1 MENLVAASSP
11 SSALRRLQQ
20 QSGDNPNA
28 NFFFYASILIMFVS
42 CGLYN
47 FFFKRRLEA
56 QLLAQQQAT
65 QEQVYRQDVIASDQ
79 GMDNLWACD
88 VCDFKNYD
96 GHKTCILCGTERDF
110 TLYGKTTSK
119 RNLVVDEGKPT
130 AGPKSPTNF
139 VLMND
144 STPRT
149 IKKNRNFAKL
159 RLNSLNIRQKG
170 ARRRHDWVRNVDEAS
185 GEIVWG
191 RNRDVLDHKV
201 LKRIVVV
208 PNKGGG
214 EDDTPMLRDSVS
226 SVSSMGSVASV
237 GYVSKL
243 VMTPKHP
250 DGRMSFEQA
259 EGQSAYQPMNTA
271 HFSSTELKEVSHLT
285 FQQKH
290 AWFVQYTS
298 TMEVP
303 WEYGHM
309 LLEIDRA
316 NLLHNSC
323 EQLLWAS
330 IEQLHQ
336 SLRIKFLNE
345 PGVDAGGLEREWFT
359 LMTEEIFDERT
370 GLFTAC
376 LDNAYMIRPTSADA
390 SEDHLMYFHAI
401 GRFLGRALF
410 EGMLIDAHLALPMYK
425 HILGIPITFSDLE
438 FIDVE
443 LYNNLKWLK
452 QNKGVES
459 LCLDF
464 SVNVAQ
470 YEKEPLTIDLCP
482 NGRNIPVT
490 DENKDD
496 YVYLRFKWI
505 MMTSISPQL
514 ASLIKGVYSVIPLE
528 MLSVFDHQELELLM
542 CGIPDVNVDDWK
554 AHTTYIGECDPVV
567 IEWFWQ
573 VVAEFSTEQRARL
586 LQFTTGSARVPVQ
599 GFKTLTMNDGRICL
613 FAIQGIKKEEC
624 LYPRAHTCFNRL
636 DLPMYAT
643 KKDLETALTMVIKME
658 VTGFTIE

>member
-1 MENLVAASSP
+1 MTP
-11 SSALRRLQQ
+11 RLRRLGDTDSTTVFYISIAVMVAACSAYRFCFKPRMQQ
-20 QSGDNPNA
+20 H
-28 NFFFYASILIMFVS
+28 
-42 CGLYN
+42 
-47 FFFKRRLEA
+47 
-56 QLLAQQQAT
+56 LLAQQQAA

-79 GMDNLWACD
+79 SMENLWACE
-88 VCDFKNYD
+88 VCDFKNYE
-96 GHKTCILCGTERDF
+96 GHKTCILCGTERDVVCKGQV
-110 TLYGKTTSK
+110 TKLRTPDDSK
-119 RNLVVDEGKPT
+119 LF
-130 AGPKSPTNF
+130 PKSPTNF

-144 STPRT
+144 STP
-149 IKKNRNFAKL
+149 KMANKNRSFMKM

-170 ARRRHDWVRNVDEAS
+170 ARRRHDWVRNVDEA
-185 GEIVWG
+185 
-191 RNRDVLDHKV
+191 
-201 LKRIVVV
+201 LKRINIHKE
-208 PNKGGG
+208 PRSGD
-214 EDDTPMLRDSVS
+214 EEIATARDSIS
-226 SVSSMGSVASV
+226 SIGSMGSVASV

-243 VMTPKHP
+243 VMTPHHP
-250 DGRMSFEQA
+250 DGRMSFEVA
-259 EGQSAYQPMNTA
+259 EGQRAFQTA
-271 HFSSTELKEVSHLT
+271 NSTVFSSSDLKEVSQLT

-330 IEQLHQ
+330 QDQLHQ

-370 GLFTAC
+370 GLFSAC
-376 LDNAYMIRPTSADA
+376 MDNAFMIRPTSNEA
-390 SEDHLMYFHAI
+390 SEDHLMYFQAI

-410 EGMLIDAHLALPMYK
+410 EGMLIDAHLTLPMYK

-438 FIDVE
+438 FVDVE

-470 YEKEPLTIDLCP
+470 YDKEPLTIDLCP
-482 NGRNIPVT
+482 NGRHIAVT
-490 DENKDD
+490 DENKDE
-496 YVYLRFKWI
+496 YIYLRFKWI

-514 ASLIKGVYSVIPLE
+514 ASLIKGIYSVIPLE

-554 AHTTYIGECDPVV
+554 AHTTYIGECEPQV

-573 VVAEFSTEQRARL
+573 VVEDFSTEQRARL

-613 FAIQGIKKEEC
+613 FAIQGIRKEEC

-643 KKDLETALTMVIKME
+643 KKDLETALNMVIKME

>member
-1 MENLVAASSP
+1 MT
-11 SSALRRLQQ
+11 
-20 QSGDNPNA
+20 G
-28 NFFFYASILIMFVS
+28 
-42 CGLYN
+42 CGMLMK
-47 FFFKRRLEA
+47 F
-56 QLLAQQQAT
+56 LA
-65 QEQVYRQDVIASDQ
+65 
-79 GMDNLWACD
+79 
-88 VCDFKNYD
+88 
-96 GHKTCILCGTERDF
+96 
-110 TLYGKTTSK
+110 
-119 RNLVVDEGKPT
+119 
-130 AGPKSPTNF
+130 
-139 VLMND
+139 
-144 STPRT
+144 
-149 IKKNRNFAKL
+149 
-159 RLNSLNIRQKG
+159 
-170 ARRRHDWVRNVDEAS
+170 
-185 GEIVWG
+185 
-191 RNRDVLDHKV
+191 
-201 LKRIVVV
+201 LKRINIHKE
-208 PNKGGG
+208 PRSGD
-214 EDDTPMLRDSVS
+214 EEIATARDSIS
-226 SVSSMGSVASV
+226 SIGSMGSVASV

-243 VMTPKHP
+243 VMTPHHP
-250 DGRMSFEQA
+250 DGRMSFEVA
-259 EGQSAYQPMNTA
+259 EGQRAFQTA
-271 HFSSTELKEVSHLT
+271 NSTVFSSSDLKEVSQLT

-330 IEQLHQ
+330 QDQLHQ

-370 GLFTAC
+370 GLFSAC
-376 LDNAYMIRPTSADA
+376 MDNAFMIRPTSNEA
-390 SEDHLMYFHAI
+390 SEDHLMYFQAI

-410 EGMLIDAHLALPMYK
+410 EGMLIDAHLTLPMYK

-438 FIDVE
+438 FVDVE

-470 YEKEPLTIDLCP
+470 YDKEPLTIDLCP
-482 NGRNIPVT
+482 NGRHIAVT
-490 DENKDD
+490 DENKDE
-496 YVYLRFKWI
+496 YIYLRFKWI

-514 ASLIKGVYSVIPLE
+514 ASLIKGIYSVIPLE

-554 AHTTYIGECDPVV
+554 AHTTYIGECEPQV

-573 VVAEFSTEQRARL
+573 VVEDFSTEQRARL

-613 FAIQGIKKEEC
+613 FAIQGIRKEEC

-643 KKDLETALTMVIKME
+643 KKDLETALNMVIKME

>member
-1 MENLVAASSP
+1 MPSP
-11 SSALRRLQQ
+11 SLRRRRLADDTQTV
-20 QSGDNPNA
+20 
-28 NFFFYASILIMFVS
+28 FYISIGIMFVS
-42 CGLYN
+42 CVLYN
-47 FFFKRRLEA
+47 YFFKRRLHA
-56 QLLAQQQAT
+56 QLLAQQQAA

-110 TLYGKTTSK
+110 TLYEKKQAAKLRPTTLTDDGK
-119 RNLVVDEGKPT
+119 
-130 AGPKSPTNF
+130 PKSPTNF
-139 VLMND
+139 MLMND

-149 IKKNRNFAKL
+149 TSKNQRNFAKL

-201 LKRIVVV
+201 LKRIV
-208 PNKGGG
+208 PPIK
-214 EDDTPMLRDSVS
+214 EQPKTTDDDLPMLRDSIS
-226 SVSSMGSVASV
+226 SIGSVGSVASI

-243 VMTPKHP
+243 VMTPRHP
-250 DGRMSFEQA
+250 DGRMSFEVA
-259 EGQSAYQPMNTA
+259 EGQRAFHTMNTSQL
-271 HFSSTELKEVSHLT
+271 FSSTELKEVSHLT

-330 IEQLHQ
+330 IDQLHQ

-370 GLFTAC
+370 GLFSAC
-376 LDNAYMIRPTSADA
+376 MGHNAYMIRPTSADA

-410 EGMLIDAHLALPMYK
+410 EGMLIDAHLALPTYK

-554 AHTTYIGECDPVV
+554 A
-567 IEWFWQ
+567 
-573 VVAEFSTEQRARL
+573 
-586 LQFTTGSARVPVQ
+586 
-599 GFKTLTMNDGRICL
+599 
-613 FAIQGIKKEEC
+613 
-624 LYPRAHTCFNRL
+624 
-636 DLPMYAT
+636 
-643 KKDLETALTMVIKME
+643 
-658 VTGFTIE
+658 

>member
-1 MENLVAASSP
+1 MSYERICRLRPAMG
-11 SSALRRLQQ
+11 LRRLD
-20 QSGDNPNA
+20 SGTDAPT
-28 NFFFYASILIMFVS
+28 NFFFYASIIIMFVS

-56 QLLAQQQAT
+56 QLLAQQQV

-79 GMDNLWACD
+79 DMENLWACE

-96 GHKTCILCGTERDF
+96 GHRTCILCGTERDF
-110 TLYGKTTSK
+110 TLKAK
-119 RNLVVDEGKPT
+119 RDEMNS
-130 AGPKSPTNF
+130 AKSSEF

-144 STPRT
+144 ATPRT
-149 IKKNRNFAKL
+149 LKKQALFTKNKL
-159 RLNSLNIRQKG
+159 NNLNARQKG
-170 ARRRHDWVRNVDEAS
+170 ARRRHDWVRNYDEGS
-185 GEIVWG
+185 GNVVWG
-191 RNRDVLDHKV
+191 RKKNDRG
-201 LKRIVVV
+201 LKRIAKGAIHDQVVDALDSS
-208 PNKGGG
+208 NALSM
-214 EDDTPMLRDSVS
+214 PMLRDSFS
-226 SVSSMGSVASV
+226 SVSSTNSTQSV
-237 GYVSKL
+237 GYITKL
-243 VMTPKHP
+243 IMSPSNP
-250 DGRMSFEQA
+250 DGRMSFEVA
-259 EGQSAYQPMNTA
+259 EGQMANQNFLHNGAVVFAPA
-271 HFSSTELKEVSHLT
+271 ELKTVSGLT

-298 TMEVP
+298 TMEIP

-309 LLEIDRA
+309 LLEIDRT

-323 EQLLWAS
+323 EQLLWATTD
-330 IEQLHQ
+330 QLHQ
-336 SLRIKFLNE
+336 SMRIKFLNE

-359 LMTEEIFDERT
+359 LMTQEIFDDST
-370 GLFTAC
+370 GLFTSC
-376 LDNAYMIRPTSADA
+376 MGQNSFMIRATSNEA
-390 SEDHLMYFHAI
+390 SEDHLMYFQAI

-410 EGMLIDAHLALPMYK
+410 EGMLIDAHLSLPMYK

-438 FIDVE
+438 FIDVD
-443 LYNNLKWLK
+443 LYNNLRWLK
-452 QNKGVES
+452 QNNGVES

-470 YEKEPLTIDLCP
+470 YGGAPLTIDLCP

-490 DENKDD
+490 DDNKDD

-505 MMTSISPQL
+505 MMTSISYQL
-514 ASLIKGVYSVIPLE
+514 ASLIKGMYSVVPAEL
-528 MLSVFDHQELELLM
+528 LSVFDHQELELLM
-542 CGIPDVNVDDWK
+542 CGIPDINVADWRT
-554 AHTTYIGECDPVV
+554 HTTYIGDCDAQV
-567 IEWFWQ
+567 IDWFWEI
-573 VVAEFSTEQRARL
+573 VEDFSTEQRARL

-636 DLPMYAT
+636 DLPMYST
-643 KKDLETALTMVIKME
+643 KKDLETALMMVIKME